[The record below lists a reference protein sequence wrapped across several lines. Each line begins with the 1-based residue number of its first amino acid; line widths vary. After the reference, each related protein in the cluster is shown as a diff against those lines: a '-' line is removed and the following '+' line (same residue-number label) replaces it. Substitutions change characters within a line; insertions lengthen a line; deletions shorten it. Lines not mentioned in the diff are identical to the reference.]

1 MTNESEDQIELLRK
15 RLEQMIN
22 QKGYTAQETVNISQQ
37 LDALLN
43 ELHQK

>member
-22 QKGYTAQETVNISQQ
+22 QKGYTAQETVTISQQ

-43 ELHQK
+43 KLHQK